1 MSSVKWTLIITHSV
15 TMKSRGYRPVKI
27 RLNPLAPNNVAIL
40 KMCFITISNYVL
52 VSTVIFFLIYRFP
65 IIILNIAESFSEL
78 QL

>member
-52 VSTVIFFLIYRFP
+52 VSTVIFFFNLP
-65 IIILNIAESFSEL
+65 ISYYYSQYCGVFL
-78 QL
+78 